1 MRVTPARVAL
11 AALTTTALL
20 GAAPATA
27 APPVRPAPPVVVAI
41 DTTNRP
47 PLEIDANRN
56 GFGDAGD
63 YQVLEGTL
71 EIVGG
76 GSGSYSG
83 RIVLLNGG
91 RQGFQIRASLPGG
104 DVFVSG
110 IAAFE
115 QGPPLLHLSGLT
127 GGYRAAQG
135 TLQVIPGDNAP
146 TTLVFTLSRRFPLG

>member
-1 MRVTPARVAL
+1 MRVTPTRIAL
-11 AALTTTALL
+11 AALATAATV
-20 GAAPATA
+20 GAAPAA
-27 APPVRPAPPVVVAI
+27 AAVPTRPAPPVVVAI
-41 DTTNRP
+41 DTTTAP
-47 PLEIDANRN
+47 PLQVDANRN

-83 RIVLLNGG
+83 RILFLGGG
-91 RQGFQIRASLPGG
+91 RQGFHVRASLPGG

-110 IAAFE
+110 ITAFE

-127 GGYRAAQG
+127 GGYRAAEG
-135 TLQVIPGDNAP
+135 TLQVIPGNNAP
-146 TTLVFTLSRRFPLG
+146 TMLVFTLSRRFPLG